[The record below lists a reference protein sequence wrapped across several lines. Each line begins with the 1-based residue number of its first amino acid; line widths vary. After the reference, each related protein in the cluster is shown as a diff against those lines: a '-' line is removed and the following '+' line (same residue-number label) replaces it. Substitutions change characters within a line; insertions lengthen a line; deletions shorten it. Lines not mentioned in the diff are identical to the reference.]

1 MSQIRAQMQRDEQFL
16 QIDKEAQQYKKM
28 LSNLSS
34 VNNIEDDIQIFDN
47 DEFIPNVSDTE
58 IENDEESD
66 NSLTGNM
73 KITDNWRNIIASWV
87 ELIEDEVQDLEIENM
102 VENFD
107 ITVANISQITH
118 PVNDMQAKWN
128 LCDIFTDNLEFP
140 SYLESFIAGES

>member
-58 IENDEESD
+58 IENDKESD

-87 ELIEDEVQDLEIENM
+87 ELIEDEV
-102 VENFD
+102 
-107 ITVANISQITH
+107 
-118 PVNDMQAKWN
+118 
-128 LCDIFTDNLEFP
+128 
-140 SYLESFIAGES
+140 